1 MTLLDKLTC
10 LYKSGL
16 ALLLIP
22 FFFAC
27 DDPSQLGLEVPDT
40 DDRFDVQK
48 VEFKLPTTTIYIDSL
63 ISGNSSFS
71 TFGQYNDPVTGKVRA
86 TSYNLI
92 GIAGGHLP
100 DTTDTF
106 LRAYM
111 KLAVDQNRMTSRLT
125 GEELHIHEAEDSLFT
140 SAVYFSNKSIP
151 YKPEPVF
158 STTFDFNPTG
168 TRPDSIIT
176 IDLSDELALEYYAH
190 LYRAGIDKTGKA
202 LDSLRR
208 NYFFRKP
215 LVFVPGE
222 NNQGLYSF
230 DLSSEYTGIYFEMD
244 DAETDTVYTYKFQFR
259 QHFSNLERDKTGSE
273 LQNLTE
279 DYQESTST
287 STYSYSDVMAGVYT
301 KVDLQP
307 LLDFIQ
313 TQGRI
318 TVNSSLLE
326 MEATAPANNF
336 TVNINSF
343 NGFFV
348 LDNGKIN
355 GPGGQPRDQNGT
367 PNPAASRNAILRDD
381 GYFSTQPALLN
392 IAVDTTHLYKANM
405 ALFTQLLFD
414 NHENEQEFITK
425 EFVLVNPLSST
436 LNQTALINSEV
447 KLTLFYT
454 SFLTD

>member
-1 MTLLDKLTC
+1 MDKLTC

-40 DDRFDVQK
+40 DDRFNVQK
-48 VEFKLPTTTIYIDSL
+48 AEFSLPVSTIYIDSL
-63 ISGNSSFS
+63 ISGYSNFS
-71 TFGQYNDPVTGKVRA
+71 TFGQYTDPVTGKVRA
-86 TSYNLI
+86 TAYNLI
-92 GIAGGHLP
+92 GIDGGHLP

-111 KLAVDQNRMTSRLT
+111 KLAVSENRMNSELV

-140 SAVYFSNKSIP
+140 SAVYLSRNSIP
-151 YKPEPVF
+151 YNSEPIL
-158 STTFDFNPTG
+158 SHTFDFDPTG

-176 IDLSDELALEYYAH
+176 VDLSDELALKYYNQ
-190 LYRAGIDKTGKA
+190 LYRAAIDGSGET

-222 NNQGLYSF
+222 NNQGLYNF
-230 DLSSEYTGIYFEMD
+230 DVTSEYTGIYFEMEN
-244 DAETDTVYTYKFQFR
+244 DAKDTVYTYKYKFR
-259 QHFSNLERDKTGSE
+259 RHFSNLERDKTGSE

-279 DYQESTST
+279 DYQENASTD
-287 STYSYSDVMAGVYT
+287 TYSYSDVMAGVYT
-301 KVDLQP
+301 KVSLQP
-307 LLDFIQ
+307 LLDFIEDQ
-313 TQGRI
+313 KLV
-318 TVNSSLLE
+318 TVNSSRIQLQ
-326 MEATAPANNF
+326 ATDPNQNF
-336 TVNINSF
+336 TSNIQAF

-348 LDNGKIN
+348 LGDGRIN
-355 GPGGQPRDQNGT
+355 GPGGQAQDQNGS
-367 PNPAASRNAILRDD
+367 PNPAASRNAILRDES
-381 GYFSTQPALLN
+381 YFSAQPALLN
-392 IAVDTTHLYKANM
+392 ITLDSTNLYRANM

-414 NHENEQEFITK
+414 NHENDKEFITK
-425 EFVLVNPLSST
+425 EFVLVSPRSST

-447 KLTLFYT
+447 KLTLYYT
-454 SFLTD
+454 SLTE